1 MPDMI
6 GFMSGIFVEY
16 VSYASF
22 YRYLIKY
29 LFTDGG
35 VIG

>member
-1 MPDMI
+1 MPDMKPI
-6 GFMSGIFVEY
+6 MSGIFVEY
-16 VSYASF
+16 VSYALF